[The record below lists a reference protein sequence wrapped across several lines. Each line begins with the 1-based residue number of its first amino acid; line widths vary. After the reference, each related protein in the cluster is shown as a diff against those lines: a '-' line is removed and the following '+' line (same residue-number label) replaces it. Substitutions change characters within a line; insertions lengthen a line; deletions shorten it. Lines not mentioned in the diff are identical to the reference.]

1 MARFM
6 AVTYGVVCYVIF
18 FLTFLYLV
26 GFLGGFGVP
35 RSVASGVD
43 GPLGPALLVNSALLA
58 LFSLQHSVMARPG
71 FKAWLTRF
79 VPRPVER
86 STYVLASS
94 LALILLFWQWQP
106 MTGVV
111 WRVDN
116 AVGRALLHGLFFVGV
131 LTVLYATFLISHF
144 DLFGLR
150 QVFLYWKGV
159 RYSEKRFVTPSLY
172 KFIRHPLY
180 VGWFTTV
187 WATPF
192 MTAGHLLFAAVATGY
207 ILSAIPFEER
217 DLSRFLGEDYR
228 RYRERTPMFVPRIGR
243 LRPQPVRTATRSR

>member
-1 MARFM
+1 MARFT
-6 AVTYGVVCYVIF
+6 AVTYGAVCYVVF

-26 GFLGGFGVP
+26 AFLGDFGVA
-35 RSVASGVD
+35 RSVGRGVE
-43 GPLGPALLVNSALLA
+43 GPLGQALLVDTALLL
-58 LFSLQHSVMARPG
+58 LFSLQHSVMARPR
-71 FKAWLTRF
+71 FKVWLTRV
-79 VPRPVER
+79 VPAPVER

-106 MTGVV
+106 LTGVL
-111 WRVDN
+111 WHVDD
-116 AVGRALLHGLFFVGV
+116 AVGRVLLYALFSLGV
-131 LTVLYATFLISHF
+131 ATVLYATFLISHF

-150 QVFLYWKGV
+150 QVFLYWKGQ
-159 RYSEKRFVTPSLY
+159 RYTEKRFMTPSLY

-192 MTAGHLLFAAVATGY
+192 MTTGHLLFAVVATAY
-207 ILSAIPFEER
+207 ILSAIPLEER

-228 RYRERTPMFVPRIGR
+228 RYRARTPMFVPRIGR
-243 LRPQPVRTATRSR
+243 LRPEPAHTAPRSQ